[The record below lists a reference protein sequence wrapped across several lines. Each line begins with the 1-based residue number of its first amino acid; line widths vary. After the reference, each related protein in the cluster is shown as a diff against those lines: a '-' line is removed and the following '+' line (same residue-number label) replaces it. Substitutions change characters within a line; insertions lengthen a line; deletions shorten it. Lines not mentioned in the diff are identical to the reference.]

1 MSDETQGLPDQTT
14 EAETSVVDTPT
25 FDEPK
30 VHPAHEK
37 LLAEL
42 PEAWHSKVTPYL
54 QEQDKYYQKE
64 MEKYTPYKEFVEAG
78 IPADLLRGGLNI
90 ATAIESNPTEVY
102 SSLQDYLVSQG
113 MLEQDAAQTAAGI
126 MEEETGE
133 DFENL
138 FDNNKIPPAMQA
150 ELEALKARQSEADD
164 YIYQQELEKATV
176 VEIQNLEKEMTAL
189 RQAHSLTDAHESA
202 IYDLMDVALNAGRE
216 ITVAEAAQ
224 QLQAM
229 IGSFAPVGSPN
240 AAPMIVGS
248 AGGAG
253 VVAPDLGVP
262 KDDKGKKEMLAR
274 MFDQYN
280 KANQ

>member
-14 EAETSVVDTPT
+14 EATTDVVESPVI
-25 FDEPK
+25 DEPK

-64 MEKYTPYKEFVEAG
+64 MEKYSPYKEFVESG
-78 IPADLLRGGLNI
+78 VSADLLRGGLNI
-90 ATAIESNPTEVY
+90 ASAIESNPTEVY

-113 MLEQDAAQTAAGI
+113 MLEYEAAQTAAGI
-126 MEEETGE
+126 MENESGE
-133 DFENL
+133 DFEDL
-138 FDNNKIPPAMQA
+138 FGNDVSPALQA
-150 ELEALKARQSEADD
+150 EIDALKARQAEADD
-164 YIYQQELEKATV
+164 YIYNQELEKATEI
-176 VEIQNLEKEMTAL
+176 EIQNLEQEMSAL
-189 RQAHSLTDAHESA
+189 RQAHNITEAHESA

-229 IGSFAPVGSPN
+229 VGPFAG
-240 AAPMIVGS
+240 AGAQQEAPMVVGS

-253 VVAPDLGVP
+253 VVAPNLGIP

>member
-14 EAETSVVDTPT
+14 EATTDVVETPVI
-25 FDEPK
+25 DEPK

-78 IPADLLRGGLNI
+78 VSADLLRGGLNI
-90 ATAIESNPTEVY
+90 ASAIESNPSEVY

-113 MLEQDAAQTAAGI
+113 MLADEAAYTAADI
-126 MEEETGE
+126 MENESGE
-133 DFENL
+133 DFEDL
-138 FDNNKIPPAMQA
+138 FGNNDVSPALQA
-150 ELEALKARQSEADD
+150 EIDALKQRQAEADD
-164 YIYQQELEKATV
+164 YIYYQELEKATA
-176 VEIQNLEKEMTAL
+176 VEIESLEREMSAL
-189 RQAHSLTDAHESA
+189 RQAHNITEAHESA

-229 IGSFAPVGSPN
+229 VGPFAGAGVQQE
-240 AAPMIVGS
+240 APMIVGS

-253 VVAPDLGVP
+253 VVAPNLGIP

>member
-14 EAETSVVDTPT
+14 EATTDVVESPVI
-25 FDEPK
+25 DEPK

-64 MEKYTPYKEFVEAG
+64 MEKYSPYKEFVESG
-78 IPADLLRGGLNI
+78 VSADLLRGGLNI
-90 ATAIESNPTEVY
+90 ASAIESNPTEVY

-113 MLEQDAAQTAAGI
+113 MLEYEAAQTAAGI
-126 MEEETGE
+126 MENESGE
-133 DFENL
+133 DFEDL
-138 FDNNKIPPAMQA
+138 FGNDVSPALQA
-150 ELEALKARQSEADD
+150 EIDALKARQAEADD
-164 YIYQQELEKATV
+164 YIYNQELEKATEI
-176 VEIQNLEKEMTAL
+176 EIQNLEQEMSAL
-189 RQAHSLTDAHESA
+189 RQAHNITEAHESA

-229 IGSFAPVGSPN
+229 VGPFAG
-240 AAPMIVGS
+240 AGAQQEAPTIIGS

-253 VVAPDLGVP
+253 VVAPNLGIP